1 MEDSGRDSKEKEAMK
16 VYGVFCDNLLIFSNE
31 STYAIYEKED
41 LAKDFMREMKSSL
54 PGVDY
59 TVHEIE
65 LNVKVAHGPTLK
77 VEDIE

>member
-1 MEDSGRDSKEKEAMK
+1 MEDSGRDNVEKEAMK
-16 VYGVFCDNLLIFSNE
+16 VYGVFCDTSLIFSKE

-41 LAKDFMREMKSSL
+41 IAKDFIREMKSIL

-65 LNVKVAHGPTLK
+65 LNVKVAHGP
-77 VEDIE
+77 VEVQK